1 MLESINQSL
10 KAVTGRTDFKERMR
24 EMKNKVLDNPQVKR
38 FMDEH
43 KQEINEEMI
52 ERSLNKLY
60 EFVQQNKSCEGC
72 PSLEQCGNLLQGFT
86 PELTLNGKTIDVR
99 YDVCQTKRKADKEAK
114 QQAMIKS
121 MYMQK
126 DLLKATTRDLD
137 GTDPSRRYVYKQLTA
152 FIENYKK
159 DKKGKGIYLH
169 GKFGVGK
176 TFILAAIAN
185 ELADKNCSSMLV
197 YVPEFTRE
205 LKNSLKDQTTEEK
218 LQMVKSAP
226 ILMLDDIGA
235 ESMSSWVRDEVFG
248 TILQHRMSQ
257 QLPTFFSSNF
267 TPDELEHHFT
277 YSQRGEKEGVKAA
290 RLMERI
296 LYLAQPVKLDGENRR
311 KNN

>member
-1 MLESINQSL
+1 MESINQSL
-10 KAVTGRTDFKERMR
+10 KAVTGRADFKERIH
-24 EMKNKVLDNPQVKR
+24 EMKKKVLHDPQVKL
-38 FMDEH
+38 FMNEH
-43 KQEINEEMI
+43 KQEISEEMI

-72 PSLEQCGNLLQGFT
+72 PSLEQCGNILQGFT
-86 PELTLNGKTIDVR
+86 PQLILNGKTIDVR
-99 YDVCQTKRKADKEAK
+99 YEVCQTKRKSDKEAK
-114 QQAMIKS
+114 QRALIKS
-121 MYMQK
+121 LYMQK
-126 DLLKATTRDLD
+126 DLLKATIRDLD
-137 GTDPSRRYVYKQLTA
+137 GNDRSREHVIDLVMSFLHHYNQTKS
-152 FIENYKK
+152 
-159 DKKGKGIYLH
+159 GKGIYLH

-185 ELADKNCSSMLV
+185 ELAERNCSSMLV

-205 LKNSLKDQTTEEK
+205 LKNSLKDQSTEEK
-218 LQMVKSAP
+218 LEMVKSTP

-296 LYLAQPVKLDGENRR
+296 LYLAQPVKLEGENRR
-311 KNN
+311 